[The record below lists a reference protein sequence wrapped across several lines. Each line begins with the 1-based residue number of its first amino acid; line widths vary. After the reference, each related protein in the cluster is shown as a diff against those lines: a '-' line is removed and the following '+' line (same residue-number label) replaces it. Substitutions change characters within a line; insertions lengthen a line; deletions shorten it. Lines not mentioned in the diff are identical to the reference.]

1 MDAEDTFFVGS
12 HRVDV
17 LVLDVECLGLV
28 CLAEEL
34 VFEEFIIVIDVKSRL
49 VTAVLVYVSTCLMCD
64 QILLAWKLL
73 QMRSYPLIRLLKHI
87 RAHLL
92 ALLLQRIVL
101 VLSISEAL
109 VRILQLLA
117 RLPDVAIVDL
127 ILLEELL
134 IHRVVFRM
142 IQSIDLIVS
151 VARVAP
157 PGRPRLLALLALARS
172 LVVELLLALE
182 LAYVEAHVLLE
193 HAGREPEV
201 LVRLAIVR
209 E

>member
-1 MDAEDTFFVGS
+1 
-12 HRVDV
+12 
-17 LVLDVECLGLV
+17 
-28 CLAEEL
+28 
-34 VFEEFIIVIDVKSRL
+34 
-49 VTAVLVYVSTCLMCD
+49 MCD

-87 RAHLL
+87 RPHLL
-92 ALLLQRIVL
+92 TLLLQRIVV

-109 VRILQLLA
+109 VRILQLLP
-117 RLPDVAIVDL
+117 RLLDVAIVDL

-142 IQSIDLIVS
+142 IQSIHLIVS
-151 VARVAP
+151 VARVVP

-182 LAYVEAHVLLE
+182 LTYVEAHVLLE
-193 HAGREPEV
+193 HAGGESEV
-201 LVRLAIVR
+201 FVRLAIVR